1 MTYAERAQHTWKT
14 IGPLLLK
21 NYKRDAT
28 FLEYSTPWQLLVAV
42 ILSAQTTDDMV
53 NKETPDLFAAYPTP
67 EALAKAPL
75 AKIQSYI
82 NRLSFFRVK
91 AGYIK
96 RTAAMIV
103 NTFDSAVPHT
113 PEALQTLPGVGR
125 KTAVA
130 VISNL
135 YDNNIGIAV
144 DTHVIRFA
152 KRFALSRVTDPSK
165 IEQDLCALIP
175 KKDWK
180 RASYAMK
187 EYGRREGKAR
197 GYKPEMDPLMIRY
210 KNTPLIKM

>member
-1 MTYAERAQHTWKT
+1 MTYGERAQHAWQC
-14 IGPLLLK
+14 IGPILLK
-21 NYKRDAT
+21 QYKRDAT
-28 FLEYSTPWQLLVAV
+28 FLECNTPWQLLVAV

-53 NKETPDLFAAYPTP
+53 NKETPELFAAYPTP
-67 EALAKAPL
+67 DALAKAPL
-75 AKIQSYI
+75 VKIQAHI

-96 RTAAMIV
+96 RTATMIV
-103 NTFDSAVPHT
+103 HTFGGVVPKT
-113 PEALQTLPGVGR
+113 PEELQTLPGVGR

-152 KRFALSRVTDPSK
+152 KRFALSRATDPSK

-197 GYKPEMDPLMIRY
+197 GYKPEMDPLMVLY
-210 KNTPLIKM
+210 KKTPLTKM